1 MVTEGSLGGLKVAEM
16 TEEDFMGWPDVRNH
30 NLPEK
35 SFLNLA
41 DRMSKHGTVK
51 LEVFSG
57 VSVIGRSLGIKADRD
72 FEDEEL
78 GYDVIGFK
86 SSYTAKVYAIPEW
99 LVSGVSM
106 Y

>member
-1 MVTEGSLGGLKVAEM
+1 MIKESTLGGLKVAEM
-16 TEEDFMGWPDVRNH
+16 TEEDFNNWPNIRNN

-35 SFLNLA
+35 SLIRFA
-41 DRMSKHGTVK
+41 DMLSKHGIVK
-51 LEVFSG
+51 LGIFSG

-72 FEDEEL
+72 LEGKEL

-86 SSYTAKVYAIPEW
+86 SFHTAKVYAIPEW
-99 LVSGVSM
+99 FVSSVSM

>member
-1 MVTEGSLGGLKVAEM
+1 MIFSVYFGPKSHPSRSFKATVTLQLSHRHGAQSQ
-16 TEEDFMGWPDVRNH
+16 
-30 NLPEK
+30 
-35 SFLNLA
+35 FLNLA
-41 DRMSKHGTVK
+41 DRMSKHGTVR
-51 LEVFSG
+51 LEIFSG

-72 FEDEEL
+72 FEDEKL